1 MLQAYGIKY
10 ILSDKVV
17 FNGFLA
23 QFQWCN
29 GVRQIK
35 VEKVE

>member
-1 MLQAYGIKY
+1 MLQIYGAKY

-17 FNGFLA
+17 FNEFLA

-29 GVRQIK
+29 CVGQIK
-35 VEKVE
+35 VEKIK